1 MILQLDKPSERRS
14 LRVLENDPDAVARQ
28 ILDFI
33 AELGA
38 WNLVAR

>member
-1 MILQLDKPSERRS
+1 MILQSDQPSERCS
-14 LRVLENDPDAVARQ
+14 LRVLENDPDAVASQ

-38 WNLVAR
+38 WNPVAR